1 MHVYMYI
8 LYTCACVYSS
18 GTNVEHHLIIDF
30 VICQLVPLLGPPE
43 HHSGVPERTLSLVG
57 NKQQL
62 DTATELIKE
71 LLSEVYLK

>member
-1 MHVYMYI
+1 M
-8 LYTCACVYSS
+8 
-18 GTNVEHHLIIDF
+18 
-30 VICQLVPLLGPPE
+30 PLLGPPE

-71 LLSEVYLK
+71 LLSEVHLKYRVYVMLFTQLSISNVIQLLTPHVGFGMI